1 MIFTDYYR
9 FEKLPNQKSKLRIDC
24 TSSTGSYN
32 PLEMLRNKTRELF
45 IYIGDNTHT
54 KEGSHISSIYNPDLE
69 LPYWYG
75 DMKGTAD
82 AFIFVHRDAKFVEG
96 KIQPG
101 AIVEVFIARGQRN
114 NREALYNA
122 VCEGEYDDEMQGL
135 RERVTKSVTATD
147 EGLD

>member
-1 MIFTDYYR
+1 MCIRD
-9 FEKLPNQKSKLRIDC
+9 
-24 TSSTGSYN
+24 
-32 PLEMLRNKTRELF
+32 
-45 IYIGDNTHT
+45 
-54 KEGSHISSIYNPDLE
+54 SSIYNPDLE

-135 RERVTKSVTATD
+135 RERAVSYTHLTKTRSRNDLRNNSSPCSPFYSPITPQNEKQIEHNIQND
-147 EGLD
+147 RYP